1 MVSTVAAASIAI
13 AVMLT
18 PVTTAARTVA
28 VFDTP
33 TGATGSDG
41 LHDLGGT
48 HATRGVVK
56 SLDETML
63 VIARSSGRGD
73 MTFVLRPSTRRE
85 GTIGVGSA
93 VSVRYREEGKTNIA
107 TAVALQRP
115 RD

>member
-1 MVSTVAAASIAI
+1 MVKTAAAASLAI
-13 AVMLT
+13 TLT
-18 PVTTAARTVA
+18 LAPITTAARTLA
-28 VFDTP
+28 VVDMLE
-33 TGATGSDG
+33 GANGSGALRDP
-41 LHDLGGT
+41 GGT

-56 SLDETML
+56 SLDKTML
-63 VIARSSGRGD
+63 VIARSRGRGD

-107 TAVALQRP
+107 TAVAVQRP

>member
-1 MVSTVAAASIAI
+1 MVSALAAASLAI
-13 AVMLT
+13 AVMLAT
-18 PVTTAARTVA
+18 VTTAARTAA
-28 VFDTP
+28 VFDTL
-33 TGATGSDG
+33 TGTIGSGG
-41 LHDLGGT
+41 LGDASGT

-63 VIARSSGRGD
+63 VIARSGRGD
-73 MTFVLRPSTRRE
+73 MSFVLRPSTRRE
-85 GTIGVGSA
+85 GMIGVGSA